1 MEVIIGSLYRNNSE
15 LLAALA
21 MLAPEGNVRV
31 ALVSLIDVVESAE
44 TDGEPTLWTRDA
56 LFEVI
61 ARSIVR
67 LNLVVDDEEDGSD
80 FDTDGLTPEQVI
92 EKFRAELGLE
102 GE

>member
-1 MEVIIGSLYRNNSE
+1 MGSLYRNNAE

-31 ALVSLIDVVESAE
+31 GLVSLIDVVESAE

-61 ARSIVR
+61 ARAIVR
-67 LNLVVDDEEDGSD
+67 LSLTVDDEDETD
-80 FDTDGLTPEQVI
+80 FTEGDTAGLTPEQVI